1 MRLTGTENPNIW
13 DKEIDITL
21 TIREFQ
27 IIRDCLAKSS
37 YSNIVCDYKNRFNI
51 EPQYSDS
58 DMYTLYMQA
67 QKILKEEGG
76 YTETYDTRRNQ

>member
-27 IIRDCLAKSS
+27 IIKDCLAK
-37 YSNIVCDYKNRFNI
+37 K
-51 EPQYSDS
+51 Q
-58 DMYTLYMQA
+58 L
-67 QKILKEEGG
+67 
-76 YTETYDTRRNQ
+76 